1 MPINGMFTLADA
13 VPAMQQGQAWRQA
26 QDQNQRALKQQ
37 ASMDEANGIVAQGV
51 KDAEADHLK
60 RQRAAWLASGQ
71 DETAFKPEPFKPTD
85 KLMFDLSGKRGM
97 ALMKAGLVEQAVANE
112 ALVQQ
117 QRLRVRQGALE
128 RFRTD
133 RDHARLATAINDTN
147 PDGREIK
154 KITTI
159 EGVSGLDASP
169 GSPASAPIP
178 QKIRIEF
185 SDGSIVDEEPKKIEA
200 YALALSDPQHASK
213 EAALHLA
220 RLTAKAQADER
231 IRVDRVKGEEA
242 RKTVGTRT
250 EGTLAAVDRRTEGA
264 VEVAEVRGD
273 AARDV
278 ARTRVSGQV
287 SVAQIKEGGAG
298 GSGGGGMNKVQ
309 SRFTDDRGN
318 VVLVMRDGTH
328 KQLVSDD
335 GRPVKSIDYQKLIGS
350 TAAAIGKTEYG
361 NTPQQNRDAAKKV
374 LESDSPPSSGAKDYS
389 KLWK

>member
-37 ASMDEANGIVAQGV
+37 AALDEANGIVAQGV

-128 RFRTD
+128 RFKTD

-178 QKIRIEF
+178 KKIRIEF
-185 SDGSIVDEEPKKIEA
+185 SDGSIVDEEPEKIEA

-220 RLTAKAQADER
+220 RLTAAQVRADEQ
-231 IRVDRVKGEEA
+231 IRVERVRGEEA

-250 EGTLAAVDRRTEGA
+250 EGALAAVDRRTDGA

-273 AARDV
+273 VARDV
-278 ARTRVSGQV
+278 AKTRVSGQV
-287 SVAQIKEGGAG
+287 SVAQIKSG
-298 GSGGGGMNKVQ
+298 GSGGSGMNKVQ
-309 SRFTDDRGN
+309 SRFTDAQGN

-350 TAAAIGKTEYG
+350 TAAAIGKNEYG

-374 LESDSPPSSGAKDYS
+374 LESDTPPSAGPKDYS

>member
-85 KLMFDLSGKRGM
+85 KLMFDLSGKRGL

-128 RFRTD
+128 RFKTD

-231 IRVDRVKGEEA
+231 IRVARVRGEEA
-242 RKTVGTRT
+242 RATD
-250 EGTLAAVDRRTEGA
+250 DRRTRNDRTLADVNNSAAQKRVETQGRYGVQEANIRASASAKEGKAPEGRKRLSAKELQAMVEDSYGQLTQGGFGSKRIGNNTTAKIAEGA
-264 VEVAEVRGD
+264 SAYLDQYPEATESQ
-273 AARDV
+273 A
-278 ARTRVSGQV
+278 
-287 SVAQIKEGGAG
+287 I
-298 GSGGGGMNKVQ
+298 N
-309 SRFTDDRGN
+309 
-318 VVLVMRDGTH
+318 
-328 KQLVSDD
+328 
-335 GRPVKSIDYQKLIGS
+335 
-350 TAAAIGKTEYG
+350 AAAKRLGVKP
-361 NTPQQNRDAAKKV
+361 NTDEQ
-374 LESDSPPSSGAKDYS
+374 
-389 KLWK
+389 

>member
-37 ASMDEANGIVAQGV
+37 AALDEANGIVAQGV

-60 RQRAAWLASGQ
+60 RQRAAWLASGK

-85 KLMFDLSGKRGM
+85 KLMFDLSGKRGL

-128 RFRTD
+128 RFKTD

-178 QKIRIEF
+178 KKIRIEF
-185 SDGSIVDEEPKKIEA
+185 SDGSMADSTPEEIEQA
-200 YALALSDPQHASK
+200 ALALSDPQHASK
-213 EAALHLA
+213 EAAFHLA

-231 IRVDRVKGEEA
+231 IRVERVRGEEA
-242 RKTVGTRT
+242 RMTVGART
-250 EGTLAAVDRRTEGA
+250 EGTLAAVDRRNEGA

-278 ARTRVSGQV
+278 AKTRVSGQV
-287 SVAQIKEGGAG
+287 SVAQIKGGAG
-298 GSGGGGMNKVQ
+298 GSGGGMNKVQ
-309 SRFTDDRGN
+309 SRFTDAQGN

-374 LESDSPPSSGAKDYS
+374 LESDTPPSAGPKDYS